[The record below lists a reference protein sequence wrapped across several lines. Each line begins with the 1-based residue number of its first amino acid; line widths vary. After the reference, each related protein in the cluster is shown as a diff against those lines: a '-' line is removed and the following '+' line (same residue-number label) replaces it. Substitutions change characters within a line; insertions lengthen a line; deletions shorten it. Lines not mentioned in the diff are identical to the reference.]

1 MFVLP
6 VYHWYIPPFMIL
18 WGLLWVA
25 ELRLKIF
32 DWVNIEKKNRLLFIL
47 FLLFYGWQI
56 IGMIYSDY
64 PKEGWRNIEL
74 RLSLLLFPLVLT
86 SPGSMIK
93 SKVKSLLRL
102 FSLAT
107 FAYILVCFGY
117 ALYRSVSFPDRVF
130 TFNPHPPV
138 EIWLN
143 YFYGSEFAIF
153 QHPSYLSMFLLF
165 SIFIAFES
173 MLDKSLKMLNKV
185 SWLLI
190 GIILLLSIYL
200 LSSRAEILAAVIT
213 IPLYFLFKFRNSPKK
228 RIIILVAIVCIFI
241 LIPVL
246 VSNPRFKYY
255 MKTGNDTE
263 LTTKMLNES
272 RLSIWK
278 VSFNIIRE
286 NPIFGVGTGDIQDEL
301 NREYRLSGSTDL
313 KTDNNLN
320 AHNQF
325 LEIILENGLIGL
337 LLFISILFVM
347 FSIAWSEQNILYLM
361 FLFIVVFSFLFE
373 TMLNR
378 LAGVSFFSLFSF
390 LLLHIESKTGN
401 Q

>member
-1 MFVLP
+1 
-6 VYHWYIPPFMIL
+6 
-18 WGLLWVA
+18 
-25 ELRLKIF
+25 
-32 DWVNIEKKNRLLFIL
+32 
-47 FLLFYGWQI
+47 
-56 IGMIYSDY
+56 
-64 PKEGWRNIEL
+64 
-74 RLSLLLFPLVLT
+74 
-86 SPGSMIK
+86 
-93 SKVKSLLRL
+93 
-102 FSLAT
+102 
-107 FAYILVCFGY
+107 
-117 ALYRSVSFPDRVF
+117 
-130 TFNPHPPV
+130 
-138 EIWLN
+138 
-143 YFYGSEFAIF
+143 
-153 QHPSYLSMFLLF
+153 
-165 SIFIAFES
+165 
-173 MLDKSLKMLNKV
+173 
-185 SWLLI
+185 
-190 GIILLLSIYL
+190 
-200 LSSRAEILAAVIT
+200 
-213 IPLYFLFKFRNSPKK
+213 
-228 RIIILVAIVCIFI
+228 
-241 LIPVL
+241 
-246 VSNPRFKYY
+246 